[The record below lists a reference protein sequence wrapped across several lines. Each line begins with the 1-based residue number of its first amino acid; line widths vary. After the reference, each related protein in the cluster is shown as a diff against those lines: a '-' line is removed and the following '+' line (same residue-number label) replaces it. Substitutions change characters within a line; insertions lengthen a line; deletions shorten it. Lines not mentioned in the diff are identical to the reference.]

1 MIIDNGLI
9 LVFIVILFFISYVIV
24 FTLGLFIGGLYF
36 NRGVSNDRISINRT
50 NKNIAEKNTMNAI
63 SIDDSKFV
71 TDIKTDGMEKKYES
85 IAETKSSSEDISNSI
100 SKLKNMKR

>member
-1 MIIDNGLI
+1 M
-9 LVFIVILFFISYVIV
+9 
-24 FTLGLFIGGLYF
+24 

-50 NKNIAEKNTMNAI
+50 TKNIAEKNISSAI

-71 TDIKTDGMEKKYES
+71 TDIKTDGMEKKYSS
-85 IAETKSSSEDISNSI
+85 IAETKTSSEDISGSI

>member
-1 MIIDNGLI
+1 MSIDNNTI
-9 LVFIVILFFISYVIV
+9 LVFLSILFIISYVIV
-24 FTLGLFIGGLYF
+24 FVLGLFIGGLYL

-50 NKNIAEKNTMNAI
+50 NKNIAEKNNTKAI

-71 TDIKTDGMEKKYES
+71 TDIKTDGMEKKYAS
-85 IAETKSSSEDISNSI
+85 IAETKSSSEDISGSI

>member
-1 MIIDNGLI
+1 MSIDNNTI
-9 LVFIVILFFISYVIV
+9 LVFLLILFIISYVIV
-24 FTLGLFIGGLYF
+24 FVLGLFIGGLYL
-36 NRGVSNDRISINRT
+36 NRGVSNDRISINRS